1 MRTLGTLKSGESG
14 VIRELRPL
22 SPSVRRL
29 ADMGLTRGTKVVV
42 LGSAP
47 LGDPMILSVR
57 GYRLALR
64 RRDADSVV
72 LV

>member
-1 MRTLGTLKSGESG
+1 MRTLGHLKTGESG
-14 VIRELRPL
+14 VVGELRPL

-29 ADMGLTRGTKVVV
+29 ADMGLTRGTKVIV
-42 LGSAP
+42 LGEAP

-64 RRDADSVV
+64 RRDADTVT
-72 LV
+72 LL